1 MIGFSLSRDPTF
13 EIARRIAVAISGV
26 SPTSLQNLLQSISHP
41 PRAASSMYAITV
53 CSFIGTALRKYYNT
67 QSYQA
72 VNLSIMSVE
81 NENCSN
87 SQQFSGMSTP
97 AYATIPMQSALHH
110 PRSQED
116 CFVQVLVYQQ
126 YFLQLDL
133 LVVVVMVNYPTGGLT
148 PSTIARYFG

>member
-1 MIGFSLSRDPTF
+1 
-13 EIARRIAVAISGV
+13 
-26 SPTSLQNLLQSISHP
+26 
-41 PRAASSMYAITV
+41 
-53 CSFIGTALRKYYNT
+53 
-67 QSYQA
+67 
-72 VNLSIMSVE
+72 MSVE

-116 CFVQVLVYQQ
+116 CFVRVLVNQQ

-133 LVVVVMVNYPTGGLT
+133 LVVLVTVNYPMGGLT